1 MSVKIDRYEIVDDKS
16 PMMKVYDN
24 KLQRTIATVNIND
37 KEHNIALAQIVL
49 DELNTGHYEEEV

>member
-49 DELNTGHYEEEV
+49 DELNTGHYEEE